1 MDVSHGG
8 SAHRVMPRYEQP
20 DPSMIFLERHGRVNL
35 RALRTC
41 HTVIMQTKA
50 QHGTVTEDDIRG
62 GLSIGARLSQ
72 LETAAH
78 VKFVTDA
85 ATEHNKGRSRTFRG
99 GQPVLPLRPDAIR
112 TEGSFIAA
120 ITEVMVYKVIHSFI
134 HSSPD
139 VIQ

>member
-1 MDVSHGG
+1 MMDVGNSPSG
-8 SAHRVMPRYEQP
+8 SVHRTAPRYEQP

-41 HTVIMQTKA
+41 HAVLVQTKA
-50 QHGTVTEDDIRG
+50 QHGHVTEEDIRG

-85 ATEHNKGRSRTFRG
+85 ATDQKVRSRPTHFRG
-99 GQPVLPLRPDAIR
+99 GQVVLPLRADVIR
-112 TEGSFIAA
+112 TEGAFITA
-120 ITEVMVYKVIHSFI
+120 ITEVMMYKVAF
-134 HSSPD
+134 
-139 VIQ
+139 V